1 MSTTAPAPA
10 APSTRPTRRPLD
22 RGALD
27 RAALDRAAAA
37 VQTKRRVEVEVLDA
51 ALEWA
56 HAHVMTPGDDPELVA
71 GWRSDTI
78 HTPGTAA
85 ALFGERALPIA
96 GPGTPLVAEF
106 AVVELSAVLDQT
118 YEATLAL
125 VGDVL
130 DLAHRLPRLWA
141 LVRDLRVPAHLAREA
156 ARVSRDLD
164 LAAVAHADRLL
175 VWQPR
180 RLNPHRIGVL
190 VHEARLYADPD
201 RAIADHDTALHA
213 RRVEVHHDDGA
224 PGTSAVFM
232 TLDTAD
238 AVAFDHTV
246 STMAS
251 TMRSLGHHGDLGVRR
266 AHAVGLLA
274 DPQKALDL
282 LTVTDVDDPDRA
294 VPVDQDPAVCVAE
307 EAVFA
312 PASPFR
318 SPRPRG
324 VSGGDH
330 ESGQAATTSAESGEV
345 RLVLHVTDR
354 DLLAGPTIDTKGVAR
369 SEELGPMLMGRLRS
383 WLLTAGKVTITP
395 VLDLDPTMSGTA
407 SGTASIP
414 AVDQHDPPA
423 RMAAAVRLRDE
434 TCVYP
439 RCGRT
444 SERCDLDHTI
454 AYVPPSDGGPPD
466 QTHPDNL
473 APLCR
478 RHHRA
483 KTFGD
488 FTYRR
493 LPDGSYEW
501 TLPSGRTVTTD
512 PPHRRPTPP
521 R

>member
-1 MSTTAPAPA
+1 MLSAAQNVGGGWENGRMSTTAPAPA
-10 APSTRPTRRPLD
+10 APSARPTRRPLE
-22 RGALD
+22 RAALD

-37 VQTKRRVEVEVLDA
+37 VQARRRVEVEVLDA

-56 HAHVMTPGDDPELVA
+56 HAHVMTVEDDPDLVA
-71 GWRSDTI
+71 GWRSETI
-78 HTPGTAA
+78 HAPGSAA

-96 GPGTPLVAEF
+96 GTGTPLVAEF
-106 AVVELSAVLDQT
+106 AVIELAAVLDSS

-130 DLAHRLPRLWA
+130 DLAHRLPRLWQ

-164 LAAVAHADRLL
+164 LAAVGHADRLL

-201 RAIADHDTALHA
+201 RAIADHDTALNG
-213 RRVEVHHDDGA
+213 RRVEVHHDEGA

-238 AVAFDHTV
+238 AVAFDHTI

-251 TMRSLGHHGDLGVRR
+251 TMRSLGHPGDLGVRR

-282 LTVTDVDDPDRA
+282 LTVPDIADPDRT
-294 VPVDQDPAVCVAE
+294 VPVDDDPAVCVAE
-307 EAVFA
+307 EAA
-312 PASPFR
+312 YAAASPFR
-318 SPRPRG
+318 RP
-324 VSGGDH
+324 
-330 ESGQAATTSAESGEV
+330 GQSTTESGEV
-345 RLVLHVTDR
+345 KLVLHVTDR
-354 DLLAGPTIDTKGVAR
+354 DLLNGTTIDTKGVAR
-369 SEELGPMLMGRLRS
+369 SDALGPMLMGRLRS

-395 VLDLDPTMSGTA
+395 VLDLHPEA
-407 SGTASIP
+407 IP

-423 RMAAAVRLRDE
+423 RMAAAVLLRDE

-439 RCGRT
+439 RCGRR

-454 AYVPPSDGGPPD
+454 AYVPPSEGGPPD
-466 QTHPDNL
+466 QTRPDNL

-488 FTYRR
+488 FSYRR
-493 LPDGSYEW
+493 LADGSYEW